1 MSLARLLVKV
11 IRFSALMALAFICGL
26 ASAQSYAIRV
36 AYNTNLRSA
45 PSLDAAVAATAPAG
59 STWQV
64 SGEFNRWLKISHQSG
79 DVWMAGWVSHSRVAG
94 VETSAQPP
102 SPQQS
107 AAPVDNCCFVDR
119 QCDSEQDWQAGYWA
133 FQKDQC
139 AAPVQRQSGAS
150 SQVPA
155 QSSGAAPANID
166 NCCFIG
172 WRCQS
177 DDDWANG
184 YQAYQSNQCK
194 HPGLAIEGSP
204 GFVLQMEQ
212 ALDMLRAGSAHW
224 YNYVL
229 GGLDKIVQDL
239 SNDVPGVH
247 LGARTFHLDYVDQPP
262 DGVSYDVHTTHNAAM
277 LVHEACHVYRYE
289 AGLESGGLAG
299 ETACVQTEIQAL
311 QAVNPDSSWISFAQT
326 VLANIHRPECQWWW
340 GEYKACG

>member
-1 MSLARLLVKV
+1 MSLARLLMKV
-11 IRFSALMALAFICGL
+11 IRFAALMALAFICGL
-26 ASAQSYAIRV
+26 ASAQNYSIRV
-36 AYNTNLRSA
+36 AFDTNLRA
-45 PSLDAAVAATAPAG
+45 AASLQARIVETAPAG
-59 STWQV
+59 TVLNVVGSD
-64 SGEFNRWLKISHQSG
+64 NRWLRVNRNGSE
-79 DVWMAGWVSHSRVAG
+79 VYMADWVDYTRVEQGAPTQPQT
-94 VETSAQPP
+94 TSNI
-102 SPQQS
+102 
-107 AAPVDNCCFVDR
+107 DNCCFVDR
-119 QCDSEQDWQAGYWA
+119 QCHTDQEWTDGYWA
-133 FQKDQC
+133 FQKGQC
-139 AAPVQRQSGAS
+139 AAPAQSQPGAS
-150 SQVPA
+150 AQVPAPA

-166 NCCFIG
+166 NYCFTG

-177 DDDWANG
+177 DDDWASG

-247 LGARTFHLDYVDQPP
+247 LAARTFHLDYSDQPP
-262 DGVSYDVHTTHNAAM
+262 EGISYDVHTTHNAAM

-299 ETACVQTEIQAL
+299 ETACVQTEIKAL
-311 QAVNPDSSWISFAQT
+311 QAINPDSNWISFAQT